1 MLDWDNLR
9 TFLAIARSHTLSGA
23 AREIGVRQSTMS
35 RRLDTL
41 EARAGVKLLQK
52 TPSGYLLTPA
62 GEAALGH
69 VERMEQEALAAE
81 LTVTGRDE
89 RLEGVV
95 RLTTVETLAVSI
107 LPPVLAAFRLRY
119 PDITLEILT
128 DTRLLSLSR
137 READLSLWPER
148 PQGNELIARKLAD
161 IEYGVYASAA
171 YLARSGAPDFTKG
184 APGHSVIQRIEIGQ
198 NSNEMIWLASLTGR
212 ASVALRTVGT
222 EMQLAATEAGMGIA
236 CLPHNLATSRAL
248 TLLDVPGPAPS
259 RELWLAVHQDTRRTP
274 RIRALMEALTGGL
287 KF

>member
-1 MLDWDNLR
+1 M
-9 TFLAIARSHTLSGA
+9 
-23 AREIGVRQSTMS
+23 
-35 RRLDTL
+35 
-41 EARAGVKLLQK
+41 QK
-52 TPSGYLLTPA
+52 TPSGYLLTSA

-171 YLARSGAPDFTKG
+171 YLARAGTPDFTKG
-184 APGHSVIQRIEIGQ
+184 APGHSVIQRIETGA
-198 NSNEMIWLASLTGR
+198 ELPRDDLAGVIDGTRLGG
-212 ASVALRTVGT
+212 VAHRRHRD
-222 EMQLAATEAGMGIA
+222 AARGDRSGHGHR
-236 CLPHNLATSRAL
+236 LPAA
-248 TLLDVPGPAPS
+248 
-259 RELWLAVHQDTRRTP
+259 
-274 RIRALMEALTGGL
+274 
-287 KF
+287 